1 LSNEDFEKFSV
12 YNFSI
17 DYPSICRVEFNP
29 KSRREQGDIVFHF
42 PILEGAKE
50 KVFLS
55 WGNLE
60 KAEKKFET
68 AEKQAEH
75 SLQVVKKSGNVKKME
90 KLEKDTLTMNS
101 HTAAYNHV
109 RLDEQSAGLFP
120 GKRTV
125 PHDAYSIHLHCDK
138 SSRYFVIYTMLSPKA
153 QEDFGDAIFKVMAKS
168 FKCH

>member
-1 LSNEDFEKFSV
+1 LANEDFETFSV

-17 DYPSICRVEFNP
+17 DYPPVCRVEFNP
-29 KSRREQGDIVFHF
+29 KTRREGGDIVFHF
-42 PILEGAKE
+42 PDRE

-90 KLEKDTLTMNS
+90 KLSSDSLTLNS
-101 HTAAYNHV
+101 HKAAYNRV
-109 RLDEQSAGLFP
+109 RLDEQSGGLFP

-125 PHDAYSIHLHCDK
+125 PHDAYSVHLHCDK

-153 QEDFGDAIFKVMAKS
+153 PEDFGDAIFMVMTKS

>member
-1 LSNEDFEKFSV
+1 LSNAEFEKFSV

-17 DYPSICRVEFNP
+17 EYPPVCRVEFNP
-29 KSRREQGDIVFHF
+29 KSRREAGDIVFHF
-42 PILEGAKE
+42 PDRE

-55 WGNLE
+55 WGNLD
-60 KAEKKFET
+60 KAEKKFES

-90 KLEKDTLTMNS
+90 KLQSDMMTLNS
-101 HTAAYNHV
+101 HQAAYNRV
-109 RLDEQSAGLFP
+109 RLDEQPAGLFM

-125 PHDAYSIHLHCDK
+125 PHDAFSIHLHCDK
-138 SSRYFVIYTMLSPKA
+138 SSRYFVIYTMLSPRA
-153 QEDFGDAIFKVMAKS
+153 PEDFGDAIFKVMVNS

>member
-1 LSNEDFEKFSV
+1 LANEDFETFSV

-17 DYPSICRVEFNP
+17 DYPPVCRVEFNP
-29 KSRREQGDIVFHF
+29 KTRREGGDIVFHF
-42 PILEGAKE
+42 PDRE

-90 KLEKDTLTMNS
+90 KLETDLLTLNS
-101 HTAAYNHV
+101 HPAAYNRV
-109 RLDEQSAGLFP
+109 KVDEQPAGIFM

-125 PHDAYSIHLHCDK
+125 PHDAYSIHIHCDK
-138 SSRYFVIYTMLSPKA
+138 TSRYFVIYAMLSPKA
-153 QEDFGDAIFKVMAKS
+153 PEDFGVAIFKVMANS

>member
-1 LSNEDFEKFSV
+1 MTDDNFERFSV

-17 DYPSICRVEFNP
+17 DYPPVCRVEFNP
-29 KSRREQGDIVFHF
+29 KSRREAGDIVFHF
-42 PILEGAKE
+42 PDKE

-55 WGNLE
+55 WGDLE
-60 KAEKKFET
+60 KAEKKFAT

-90 KLEKDTLTMNS
+90 KLSSDSLTLNS
-101 HTAAYNHV
+101 HTAAYNRV

-120 GKRTV
+120 GKKTV
-125 PHDAYSIHLHCDK
+125 PHEAYSIHLHCDK
-138 SSRYFVIYTMLSPKA
+138 SSRYFVVYTMLSPRA
-153 QEDFGDAIFKVMAKS
+153 PEDFGDAIFMVMAKS

>member
-1 LSNEDFEKFSV
+1 LSDETFERFSV
-12 YNFSI
+12 YSFSI
-17 DYPSICRVEFNP
+17 GYPPVCRVEFNP
-29 KSRREQGDIVFHF
+29 KSRREAGDIVFHF
-42 PILEGAKE
+42 PDRE

-55 WGNLE
+55 WGKLD

-90 KLEKDTLTMNS
+90 KLESDSMTLNS
-101 HTAAYNHV
+101 HQAAYNRV
-109 RLDEQSAGLFP
+109 RLDEQPPGLFM

-138 SSRYFVIYTMLSPKA
+138 SSRYFVIYTMLSPRA
-153 QEDFGDAIFKVMAKS
+153 PEDFGDAIFKVMANS
-168 FKCH
+168 FRCHQN

>member
-1 LSNEDFEKFSV
+1 MANADFEKFSV

-17 DYPSICRVEFNP
+17 DYPPVCRVEFNP
-29 KSRREQGDIVFHF
+29 KSRREGGDIVFHF
-42 PILEGAKE
+42 PDRE

-75 SLQVVKKSGNVKKME
+75 SLQVVKKSGNVRKME
-90 KLEKDTLTMNS
+90 KLETDSLVLNS
-101 HTAAYNHV
+101 HTAAYNRV
-109 RLDEQSAGLFP
+109 RLDEQPAGLFP
-120 GKRTV
+120 SKRTI

-138 SSRYFVIYTMLSPKA
+138 SSRYFVIYAMLTPKA
-153 QEDFGDAIFKVMAKS
+153 PEDFGVAIFKVMANS
-168 FKCH
+168 FRCH

>member
-1 LSNEDFEKFSV
+1 MTNENFERFSV

-17 DYPSICRVEFNP
+17 DYPPVCRVEFNP
-29 KSRREQGDIVFHF
+29 KSRREHGDIVFHF
-42 PILEGAKE
+42 PDRE

-55 WGNLE
+55 WGDLE

-90 KLEKDTLTMNS
+90 KLENDMLTLNS
-101 HTAAYNHV
+101 HSAAYNRV
-109 RLDEQSAGLFP
+109 KVDEQSAGIFP

-125 PHDAYSIHLHCDK
+125 PHDAYSIHLHCEK

-153 QEDFGDAIFKVMAKS
+153 SQESEDFRDAIFKVMASS